1 MDVFYKASLRRL
13 KRRSS
18 RLSFR
23 INTRRLLD
31 QKLDVLW
38 TFLRRPAANWVCN
51 SPNMLKRILIVHI
64 SELYFSFIEKY
75 FQQLSEHFS
84 NSFSLAF
91 YRLYFKQE
99 VRV

>member
-38 TFLRRPAANWVCN
+38 TFLRRPAASWVCN
-51 SPNMLKRILIVHI
+51 SPDMLKRILIVHI

-99 VRV
+99 VQV